1 MSAIDERPA
10 AAAPRKSTL
19 DSKLSVGEATW
30 ALTLPHLPYG
40 DAIHAALTAAGLLP
54 AVLDAGLLPAEL
66 DAGLQNGKRGA
77 GELFLRLLWLPGS
90 RRLGE
95 TARADGLTV
104 AWSHVTGWSAHDR
117 HGGRVLLDVDTLA
130 DPALIADAAQH
141 FTRHGL
147 AHGWVSP
154 FAARWSEAVYLD
166 IALCNFDER
175 EAIR

>member
-19 DSKLSVGEATW
+19 DSQLSAGEATW

-40 DAIHAALTAAGLLP
+40 DAIHAALTTAGLVP
-54 AVLDAGLLPAEL
+54 AVLDAGLRI
-66 DAGLQNGKRGA
+66 GKRGA
-77 GELFLRLLWLPGS
+77 GELFLRLVWLPGS

-95 TARADGLTV
+95 AARADGLTV

-117 HGGRVLLDVDTLA
+117 QGGRVLLDVDTLA
-130 DPALIADAAQH
+130 DPALITDATQH
-141 FTRHGL
+141 FARHGL

-154 FAARWSEAVYLD
+154 FSARWSEAVYLD
-166 IALCNFDER
+166 IALCRFDER